1 VTRLTNLNVEVVVV
15 ATRATETTNIS
26 RLTANLNV
34 IEHNLCR
41 VFQFLIEF
49 RGISRQLLLFLVV
62 VLLYTK
68 LRGRESK

>member
-1 VTRLTNLNVEVVVV
+1 MTRLTNLNVEVVVV

>member
-1 VTRLTNLNVEVVVV
+1 MTRLTNLNVEVVV